1 MCTERITCY
10 KNLFFLNK
18 SVHRIRPMKIRNKQK
33 LKRLISDRHL
43 LFIPCRNADKIPVY
57 DLFQETE
64 RTSRSDHLH
73 LRTIIEKA
81 FYASGMIRL
90 CMTYNKIIDFPN
102 VDHFLKMFQIFV
114 KKLRFCSLEKNCFV
128 PRLHH
133 IRIIS
138 CTEFRIH
145 DNIKY
150 SELIVNNTCPIK
162 IIS

>member
-64 RTSRSDHLH
+64 CTSRSDHLH

-90 CMTYNKIIDFPN
+90 CMTYNKIIDFP
-102 VDHFLKMFQIFV
+102 
-114 KKLRFCSLEKNCFV
+114 
-128 PRLHH
+128 
-133 IRIIS
+133 
-138 CTEFRIH
+138 
-145 DNIKY
+145 
-150 SELIVNNTCPIK
+150 
-162 IIS
+162 

>member
-18 SVHRIRPMKIRNKQK
+18 SSTSYPANEDSEQQK

-90 CMTYNKIIDFPN
+90 CMYLTT
-102 VDHFLKMFQIFV
+102 
-114 KKLRFCSLEKNCFV
+114 
-128 PRLHH
+128 
-133 IRIIS
+133 RIIVFS
-138 CTEFRIH
+138 ECRSLLEDVPNIRQKTSLLQSRKELFCPPPSSHKNYKLYRIP
-145 DNIKY
+145 Y
-150 SELIVNNTCPIK
+150 T
-162 IIS
+162 